1 MKRILLALLAATIC
15 MQANAL
21 DFKGVELDKPASEES
36 LRSVGIDTSTCH
48 KVDGGTTICKGKTTI
63 SDIPIDPLLAEIAP
77 TGEVR
82 HFAAHFGSV
91 FFETLEKVAG
101 EKWGH
106 SKSRK
111 EYPVT
116 YNGLQTIANREDWEF
131 ADDSHVTLEKSTTGL
146 TSGVMKIDG
155 PWEYKALKALVPKDS
170 L

>member
-1 MKRILLALLAATIC
+1 MKRILLALLGATTC
-15 MQANAL
+15 MQANGL
-21 DFKGVELDKPASEES
+21 DFKGVELDKPASEDS

-63 SDIPIDPLLAEIAP
+63 AGIPIDPLLVEIAP

-82 HFAAHFGSV
+82 HFAAYFGSV
-91 FFETLEKVAG
+91 FFEMLEKVAY
-101 EKWGH
+101 EKWGG

-111 EYPVT
+111 EYPVS
-116 YNGLQTIANREDWEF
+116 YNGLQTTGNREDWEF
-131 ADDSHVTLEKSTTGL
+131 ADDSHVTLEKNTTGL

-155 PWEYKALKALVPKDS
+155 PWQYRALKALAPKDK